1 MKRRF
6 FRTAAAFVAAVLF
19 AIPTAAALELS
30 AASAILMDADTG
42 AVLYEKNA
50 DCPSL
55 IASTTKIMTA
65 VVALEHCDPEES
77 FAVPEAAT
85 QIEGSSIYLKAG
97 ETVTVRELLYG
108 MMLHSGND
116 AAVALALACS
126 GSVEEFVAQM
136 NLKAQKLGLKNTH
149 FENPN
154 GLDGETHRSSARDL
168 ALLTQY
174 ALQNEDFLAIVS
186 TKTIRIGERCFSN
199 HNKLLWTLDGALGVK
214 TGYTKAAGRVL
225 VSAAERGGRRLI
237 AVTVRDG
244 NDWQDHRA
252 LYDFGFSF
260 YKPREIVGRGECVGT
275 LTAMD
280 GSSADLR
287 ADSAL
292 EYAAADG
299 ETPQIQILYPRLA
312 FSVGAAGSYAGWAC
326 VYMGTRCIGKL
337 RLVWDGVNREA
348 AG

>member
-1 MKRRF
+1 MNRRPSQSRTGFDSFSPQHTAHFKAAQPGGEF
-6 FRTAAAFVAAVLF
+6 FEPKPR
-19 AIPTAAALELS
+19 
-30 AASAILMDADTG
+30 ASLG
-42 AVLYEKNA
+42 
-50 DCPSL
+50 
-55 IASTTKIMTA
+55 
-65 VVALEHCDPEES
+65 
-77 FAVPEAAT
+77 
-85 QIEGSSIYLKAG
+85 
-97 ETVTVRELLYG
+97 RRLL
-108 MMLHSGND
+108 
-116 AAVALALACS
+116 
-126 GSVEEFVAQM
+126 
-136 NLKAQKLGLKNTH
+136 
-149 FENPN
+149 
-154 GLDGETHRSSARDL
+154 L
-168 ALLTQY
+168 ALLLMTLIALAVNLAVNQFVRVARVTVPIRRMDSAFEGY
-174 ALQNEDFLAIVS
+174 TLLQISDLKGATYGSNQALIRFALQNEDFLAIVS

-225 VSAAERGGRRLI
+225 VSAVERGGRRLI

-299 ETPQIQILYPRLA
+299 ETPQIQILYPKLA

-337 RLVWDGVNREA
+337 RLVWGGVNREA

>member
-1 MKRRF
+1 MKRIL
-6 FRTAAAFVAAVLF
+6 FRTAAAFVAAVLLT
-19 AIPTAAALELS
+19 IPAAAAPELS

-42 AVLYEKNA
+42 AVLYEKDA
-50 DCPSL
+50 DRPSL

-65 VVALEHCDPEES
+65 VVVLEHCDPERR
-77 FAVPEAAT
+77 FTVPEAAT
-85 QIEGSSIYLKAG
+85 QIEGSSMYLKAG
-97 ETVTVRELLYG
+97 ETLAIRDLLYG

-126 GSVEEFVAQM
+126 GSTEEFVAQM
-136 NLKAQKLGLKNTH
+136 NLKAQKLGLHNTH

-174 ALQNEDFLAIVS
+174 ALQNETFLQIVS
-186 TKTIRIGERCFSN
+186 TKTIRIGERCLSN
-199 HNKLLWTLDGALGVK
+199 HNKLLWMLDGALGVK

-225 VSAAERGGRRLI
+225 VSAAERNGRRLI

-252 LYDFGFSF
+252 LYDYGFSR
-260 YKPREIVGRGECVGT
+260 YVRREIVGRGDCVGSI
-275 LTAMD
+275 TAAD
-280 GSSADLR
+280 GSSAALL

-292 EYAAADG
+292 DYPLAEG
-299 ETPQIQILYPRLA
+299 EQPTVQILCPQLT
-312 FSVGAAGSYAGWAC
+312 FSVGAAGSYAGWGCAY
-326 VYMGTRCIGKL
+326 VGTRCIGKI
-337 RLVWDGVNREA
+337 RLVWGGVNREA